1 VLSLWWAAV
10 TACVMCCRC
19 GGLLSLHASCAVA
32 VVGCCHCMRRVLS
45 LWWAADPAY
54 TMRIAGGCKH
64 GATMGALLLSQV
76 WCALPAGMD
85 ASLWPA

>member
-1 VLSLWWAAV
+1 
-10 TACVMCCRC
+10 
-19 GGLLSLHASCAVA
+19 
-32 VVGCCHCMRRVLS
+32 MRRVLS